1 MKVEYDLAKA
11 PVSYEQEKQLGED
24 PLRLDFLIVMKEDD
38 TVLSDPI
45 GSFFKK
51 VNLFEYKSPE
61 DGLTID
67 DFYKAQGYGL
77 IYKGFDRKVNELPIE
92 QLTLTLVRHRYPK
105 ELFKVLRAE
114 GYMIISDHA
123 GIYKIEGRVSIP
135 VQIVVSSRLPEGE
148 YAGLKLLSGR
158 INREDII
165 RYTEA
170 TIISRNENIKENA
183 GTVISVCLSA
193 NKELGKELKEEGT
206 MDELVREFFDKVET
220 KMKEREENVQEE
232 SAEKMIKDNVPVS
245 NISKWTGLSVEKIT
259 AIAKKI
265 GAASL

>member
-1 MKVEYDLAKA
+1 MGEEGRTRYHYGFYAAMKVEYDLAKA

-51 VNLFEYKSPE
+51 VNIFEYKSPE

-123 GIYKIEGRVSIP
+123 GIYK
-135 VQIVVSSRLPEGE
+135 
-148 YAGLKLLSGR
+148 
-158 INREDII
+158 
-165 RYTEA
+165 
-170 TIISRNENIKENA
+170 
-183 GTVISVCLSA
+183 VCLSA